1 LSSKILSYSL
11 KAIENKSFLR
21 AILVFS
27 KKLWYRINDER
38 RSLNADKSML
48 SRANPGKSGGA
59 KLKEPKAARL
69 W

>member
-1 LSSKILSYSL
+1 LSSKILKRIL
-11 KAIENKSFLR
+11 KVIGNKGFLWG
-21 AILVFS
+21 ILVFS